1 MGVSKNAGVVSIP
14 QNIQFMFFNQKNHGK
29 IGFFRQRMG
38 LGFFHLFSNI
48 LDKPRSFGSDW
59 SQPDHPV
66 ELPLGNQRRVRQLGS
81 YVGKTF

>member
-1 MGVSKNAGVVSIP
+1 MRELFLSPKISNLCFSTKKIMGKLDFFANGWVWVSSI
-14 QNIQFMFFNQKNHGK
+14 
-29 IGFFRQRMG
+29 
-38 LGFFHLFSNI
+38 FSPTF